1 MRKKLISIDQE
12 TMAIKKIFDLR
23 FPFWTS
29 LALNIVTVS
38 VIALILLKERS
49 ILVKY
54 KTMIVEKLVEDIP
67 LTDSAIISELTHLGC
82 MQVPVALAQF
92 KIETGHFSSHICKDN
107 KNIAGIRTSR
117 SKLVIGMKNDHC
129 AYATY
134 RDCLRDY
141 VAIQNRYLTNI
152 NHRYAEDP
160 NYIAKLKQIR

>member
-12 TMAIKKIFDLR
+12 TMAIKKVFDLR

-29 LALNIVTVS
+29 LALNLVTVS
-38 VIALILLKERS
+38 VIAFILLKEKS
-49 ILVKY
+49 ILTKY

-67 LTDSAIISELTHLGC
+67 LTDSAIINELTHLGC
-82 MQVPVALAQF
+82 VQVPVALAQF
-92 KIETGHFSSHICKDN
+92 KIETGHFTSHICKDN
-107 KNIAGIRTSR
+107 KNIAGIRTSK
-117 SKLVIGMKNDHC
+117 SKFVIGMKNDHC

-141 VAIQNRYLTNI
+141 VIIQNRYLINI

-160 NYIAKLKQIR
+160 SYISKLKQIK

>member
-1 MRKKLISIDQE
+1 MV
-12 TMAIKKIFDLR
+12 IKKVFDFR

-29 LALNIVTVS
+29 LAFNFIAIS
-38 VIALILLKERS
+38 VITLILLQERL
-49 ILVKY
+49 ILTKY

-92 KIETGHFSSHICKDN
+92 KIETGHFTSNICKQN

-160 NYIAKLKQIR
+160 NYIAKLKQIK

>member
-23 FPFWTS
+23 FPLWTS
-29 LALNIVTVS
+29 IALNILAIGI
-38 VIALILLKERS
+38 IALILLEPR
-49 ILVKY
+49 LVLTKY
-54 KTMIVEKLVEDIP
+54 KTMIVEKVIEDIP

-92 KIETGHFSSHICKDN
+92 KIETGHFTSNICKQN

>member
-12 TMAIKKIFDLR
+12 TMAIKKVFDLR
-23 FPFWTS
+23 FPFWS
-29 LALNIVTVS
+29 SIALNF
-38 VIALILLKERS
+38 IAIGIITFILLQDN
-49 ILVKY
+49 LVLTKY

-67 LTDSAIISELTHLGC
+67 LTDSAIINELTHLGC

-92 KIETGHFSSHICKDN
+92 KIETGHFTSNICKQN

-160 NYIAKLKQIR
+160 NYISKLKQIR

>member
-1 MRKKLISIDQE
+1 
-12 TMAIKKIFDLR
+12 MAIKKVFDLR
-23 FPFWTS
+23 FPFWS
-29 LALNIVTVS
+29 SIALNF
-38 VIALILLKERS
+38 IAIGIITFILLQEN
-49 ILVKY
+49 LVLTKY
-54 KTMIVEKLVEDIP
+54 KTMIVEKVIEDIP

-92 KIETGHFSSHICKDN
+92 KIETGHFTSHICKQN